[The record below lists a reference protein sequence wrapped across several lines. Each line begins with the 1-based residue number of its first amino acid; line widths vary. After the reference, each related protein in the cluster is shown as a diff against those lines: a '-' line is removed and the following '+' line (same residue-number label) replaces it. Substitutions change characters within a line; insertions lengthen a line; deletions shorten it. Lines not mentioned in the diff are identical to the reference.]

1 MLEVLKVNRMRKL
14 MQQYA
19 SLKEKAKNFM
29 QAGDL
34 QRYIQTISKANEIK
48 ALYLNTARMVSAA

>member
-1 MLEVLKVNRMRKL
+1 MLEIMKVNRMRKL

-34 QRYIQTISKANEIK
+34 QQYIKTISKANEVK
-48 ALYLNTARMVSAA
+48 ALYLNTAKMVVA

>member
-1 MLEVLKVNRMRKL
+1 MLEVLKINRMRKL

-19 SLKEKAKNFM
+19 SLKQKAMSFM

-34 QRYIQTISKANEIK
+34 TNYLETLTQANKVKAM
-48 ALYLNTARMVSAA
+48 YLQTARTTIA

>member
-1 MLEVLKVNRMRKL
+1 MLEVLKINRMRKL

-19 SLKEKAKNFM
+19 TLKQKALAFM

-34 QRYIQTISKANEIK
+34 NKYLETLTQANKVKAMYLQTAKATI
-48 ALYLNTARMVSAA
+48 A